1 MPSVE
6 IEIAGRRYNL
16 ACRDGEQEHMRS
28 VAVIVDEKARQA
40 GEALGSLSE
49 ARQLLFASLLL
60 ADSLQEQQE
69 AAAAGPAPAAQPA
82 VPDAA
87 LTDALERLAEQ
98 VEALAERLEGKDAKS
113 YIGSRRELPGASF

>member
-16 ACRDGEQEHMRS
+16 ACRDGEQDHMRS

-60 ADSLQEQQE
+60 ADALQEQQE
-69 AAAAGPAPAAQPA
+69 AAAGTSPAPAAIASPDPA
-82 VPDAA
+82 LAH
-87 LTDALERLAEQ
+87 ALERLAER
-98 VEALAERLEGKDAKS
+98 VEALAERLEGEPAKP